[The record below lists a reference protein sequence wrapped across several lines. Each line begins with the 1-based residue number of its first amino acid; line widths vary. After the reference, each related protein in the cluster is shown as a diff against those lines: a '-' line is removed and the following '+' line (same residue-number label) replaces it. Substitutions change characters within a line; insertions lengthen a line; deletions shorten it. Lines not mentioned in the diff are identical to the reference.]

1 MQEISEEAKKY
12 LDSLIDKD
20 ILELFIE
27 METPEEF
34 IEFERWLID
43 SQ

>member
-1 MQEISEEAKKY
+1 MQEVSEETKRY

-20 ILELFIE
+20 ILQLFIE
-27 METPEEF
+27 MESLEEF

>member
-1 MQEISEEAKKY
+1 MQEISEEAQKY

-27 METPEEF
+27 MERPEEF